1 MKVFEYKEKR
11 TMGIETQRSLKLQ
24 QIIKSCRLGYKIQ
37 SKLCGVKYSDTQGLL
52 GISGDAQKA
61 IR

>member
-1 MKVFEYKEKR
+1 
-11 TMGIETQRSLKLQ
+11 MGIETQRSLKLQ